1 MHFNAAIEIA
11 PIWLAIQHSF
21 IRMEMAMSITFIAA
35 TEMIRMY
42 GNVREHNAFKEEGTT
57 NILEMGG
64 IVLEGIDVMIASD
77 EDLFAIEA
85 R

>member
-1 MHFNAAIEIA
+1 MHFDATIEIA
-11 PIWLAIQHSF
+11 LVWLAIQHSF

-42 GNVREHNAFKEEGTT
+42 GNVREHNTFKEECST
-57 NILEMGG
+57 NVLEMGG
-64 IVLEGIDVMIASD
+64 IVLEGVDVMVASD
-77 EDLFAIEA
+77 EDLLSIEA